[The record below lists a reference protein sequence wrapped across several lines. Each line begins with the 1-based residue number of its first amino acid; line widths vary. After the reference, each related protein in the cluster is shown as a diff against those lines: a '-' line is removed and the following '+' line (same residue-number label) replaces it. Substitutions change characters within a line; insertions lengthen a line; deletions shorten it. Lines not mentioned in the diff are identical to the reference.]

1 MVKNYKF
8 SGDSRVVLDASL
20 IEAIE
25 SIWADTT
32 TKFCVEDKA
41 SEFYLMDSAP

>member
-1 MVKNYKF
+1 VIKNYKF
-8 SGDSRVVLDASL
+8 SGDSRPALDVSL

-25 SIWADTT
+25 SVWADAT
-32 TKFCVEDKA
+32 TKFCVVEKA